1 MIIYLDNEEKNES
14 FEDEFDDDDEF
25 DSKEEK
31 KSSFSDLKSMGKEE

>member
-14 FEDEFDDDDEF
+14 FEDEFDDDEF